1 MPVEINCPE
10 SINQLIRNYIRLNK
24 NPDRKL
30 QIELRIDKDSP
41 CLTFIITPNISEYEV
56 QVCYINH
63 IIKQLS
69 NIYARLINQYKFRYQ
84 TVFSAVF
91 DKQNEDEKELF
102 IDLNVSNSLSQS
114 DIDKIDVI
122 SPLKHKI
129 HDEEIRDSDW
139 QFDKINSMTVYFYND
154 SNAILNVENIDKHCF
169 LQSIFDYLSS
179 GEI

>member
-1 MPVEINCPE
+1 MPVEISCPE
-10 SINQLIRNYIRLNK
+10 SLNQLIRNYIRLDKKIEQKIK

-56 QVCYINH
+56 EVCYINH
-63 IIKQLS
+63 IIKKLS

-102 IDLNVSNSLSQS
+102 INLNINHNLTQS

-139 QFDKINSMTVYFYND
+139 QLIKL
-154 SNAILNVENIDKHCF
+154 IL
-169 LQSIFDYLSS
+169 
-179 GEI
+179 